1 MSDGLYRRLC
11 DWRKAGR
18 YRGLTLLAAGLLLGV
33 GTVVFLLDIQ
43 RSAVRIEDGL
53 LRNPY
58 GKGSRLEELTAA
70 VEGGIRTDISV
81 EVSERAYSGGEIQEL
96 FRRCTALLDRVI
108 LGENKSLDRVET
120 DLDLVTEVPGE
131 PVDVSWELDRYDVMN
146 VYGEIQSKALSLE
159 GSMVRLRAVLTY
171 QEDETKQALYECT
184 AMIYPRTLNE
194 KEEERERLEETI
206 LEQDKKTQSE
216 ERLRLPDEVDG
227 KRVLYYPKLDIRGPV
242 IMILAVLMGFLLC
255 AKEKQDQEQQTRKKR
270 DQMLRDYP
278 EVISKL
284 TLFLGAGMTVKK
296 SWKKIV
302 RDYEAAREVSGE
314 RYVYEEMAQTCR
326 EMDSGIMESESYER
340 FGRRCQVQEYMRLGA
355 LLSQNLRKGTRGLTQ
370 MLRMEA
376 IQAFEE
382 RKARAKRL
390 GEEAGTK
397 LLAPMFLMLAVVL
410 VIVIVPAFLSIQL

>member
-1 MSDGLYRRLC
+1 MG
-11 DWRKAGR
+11 
-18 YRGLTLLAAGLLLGV
+18 
-33 GTVVFLLDIQ
+33 LDIRQ
-43 RSAVRIEDGL
+43 SSVRIEEGL
-53 LRNPY
+53 LRNSY
-58 GKGSRLEELTAA
+58 GEGSREEELTAA
-70 VEGGIRTDISV
+70 IEGGVRTDISV
-81 EVSERAYSGGEIQEL
+81 EVSERAYAGEEIQEL
-96 FRRCTALLDRVI
+96 FHRCTVILDRVI
-108 LGENKSLDRVET
+108 LGENQSLDRIET
-120 DLDLVTEVPGE
+120 DLDLVTEIPGE
-131 PVDVSWELDRYDVMN
+131 PVDVAWELDRYDVMN

-171 QEDETKQALYECT
+171 QQDETKQALYECS
-184 AMIYPRTLNE
+184 AMIYPRTLSK
-194 KEEERERLEETI
+194 KEEERQRLEETI
-206 LEQDKKTQSE
+206 LEQDRETQSE

-242 IMILAVLMGFLLC
+242 IMALAVIVGFLLC
-255 AKEKQDQEQQTRKKR
+255 AKEKQDREKQARRKKE
-270 DQMLRDYP
+270 QMLRDYP

-296 SWKKIV
+296 AWKKIV
-302 RDYEAAREVSGE
+302 QDYESARGKSGE
-314 RYVYEEMAQTCR
+314 RYIYEEMAQASR

-340 FGRRCQVQEYMRLGA
+340 FGKRCQVQEYMRLGA
-355 LLSQNLRKGTRGLTQ
+355 LLSQNLRKGTKGLTQ

-376 IQAFEE
+376 FQAFEE